1 MEIQHSFN
9 QNDFINEGIV
19 KGIIIKKTIKE
30 NYIVFKI
37 LTKYNSSNINLSGIL
52 LKDNKEM
59 TAGFNTG
66 NFVEN

>member
-30 NYIVFKI
+30 KTAVAPVHKA
-37 LTKYNSSNINLSGIL
+37 LLAINLGVFMLIVL
-52 LKDNKEM
+52 R
-59 TAGFNTG
+59 AGPG
-66 NFVEN
+66 VG

>member
-30 NYIVFKI
+30 NYVVFKI
-37 LTKYNSSNINLSGIL
+37 LTKYNSSNINL
-52 LKDNKEM
+52 
-59 TAGFNTG
+59 
-66 NFVEN
+66 